1 VVWGERKTPPPA
13 AGEARHAL
21 ASDPDKVRKIDELVK
36 GLGIE
41 G

>member
-1 VVWGERKTPPPA
+1 MVLGERDKARAA

-21 ASDPDKVRKIDELVK
+21 ASDPDKLRRIDELVK